1 MLNGEKTNLT
11 CDSLPFSRNHYVI
24 SILSGRRG
32 LMCYPLSIILWVPQ
46 EGLGARLGKSL
57 GLSNIPGG
65 KEREGGRSLTKGGGR
80 LFMHFPA

>member
-1 MLNGEKTNLT
+1 M
-11 CDSLPFSRNHYVI
+11 I

-32 LMCYPLSIILWVPQ
+32 LMCHPQ